1 MVHVAKEMTR
11 TGCTV
16 PLLIGGATTSA
27 AHTAVR
33 IAPEY
38 APGVVHVLDA
48 SRVVNVVSSLLS
60 PENKPAFMAD
70 VVAKQE
76 RQRVEFA
83 ARRARKPLLSLSA
96 ARERRQ
102 AFDWGKVDIPRP
114 DFLGTRAFPGVPLG
128 EIVPFIDWGPFFS
141 AWELHGRFPD
151 ILRDPIVG
159 TEALRVFHDA
169 QALLTRI

>member
-1 MVHVAKEMTR
+1 MVHVAKEMRR

-60 PENKPAFMAD
+60 PENRPGFLSD
-70 VVAKQE
+70 VTARQE

-83 ARRARKPLLSLSA
+83 ARRARKPPLPLAA

-102 AFDWGKVDIPRP
+102 RFDWAAADIPHP
-114 DFLGTRAFPGVPLG
+114 DFLGARAFAGVPLR
-128 EIVPFIDWGPFFS
+128 EVVPFIHWGPS
-141 AWELHGRFPD
+141 CPVRAHPR
-151 ILRDPIVG
+151 
-159 TEALRVFHDA
+159 A
-169 QALLTRI
+169 